1 MKGLLRNQLV
11 SIDER
16 AWAQIE
22 NRAWDAEAQEIL
34 THWRINRLPLVVC
47 RQRTET
53 SSNQLCVGLPA
64 PQQWSKRRLALT
76 VSVDHLTAC
85 AAFPTLMQV
94 AQANHWGPAALDLAE
109 ALSNMGAQAHV
120 YGSHGWQSLT
130 GLRYLHAESD
140 LDLSLGVTSL
150 AMAAQ
155 VVQRLANTQLHC
167 RIDGE
172 IVFSQGPAIAWRELQ
187 KLLQGQ
193 TSQVLVKDRH
203 SIWLATLADV
213 RRLGDGA
220 QLADPEA
227 ALALS

>member
-1 MKGLLRNQLV
+1 MKSLLRNQLV

-22 NRAWDAEAQEIL
+22 DRTWDAEAQEIL
-34 THWRINRLPLVVC
+34 AHWRINRLPFVVC

-53 SSNQLCVGLPA
+53 ATNRVCVGLPA

-76 VSVDHLTAC
+76 LSFDHITAC

-94 AQANHWGPAALDLAE
+94 AQANHWGPAALGLSE
-109 ALSNMGAQAHV
+109 ALYNFGAQAHV
-120 YGSHGWQSLT
+120 YGSHGWQWLT

-140 LDLSLGVTSL
+140 LDLSLGVTSFE
-150 AMAAQ
+150 MALK
-155 VVQRLANTQLHC
+155 VTQLLASSQLHA

-172 IVFSQGPAIAWRELQ
+172 IVFPQGPAVAWRELQ
-187 KLLQGQ
+187 QLLQGQ
-193 TSQVLVKDRH
+193 ASQVLVKDRH
-203 SIWLATLADV
+203 SIRLATLTDV

-220 QLADPEA
+220 QLAEPEA
-227 ALALS
+227 APALT

>member
-34 THWRINRLPLVVC
+34 AHWRINRLPLVVC

-53 SSNQLCVGLPA
+53 LSDRLCVGLPA

-76 VSVDHLTAC
+76 VRVDHLTAC
-85 AAFPTLMQV
+85 AAFPTLVQV
-94 AQANHWGPAALDLAE
+94 AQANHWGPAALDLSE
-109 ALSNMGAQAHV
+109 ALSNMGTQAHV

-130 GLRYLHAESD
+130 GLTYLHAASD

-150 AMAAQ
+150 EMALK
-155 VVQRLANTQLHC
+155 VTQLLASTRLHA

-172 IVFSQGPAIAWRELQ
+172 IVFPQGPAIAWRELQ
-187 KLLQGQ
+187 QLLQGQ

-203 SIWLATLADV
+203 SIRLATLEDV

-220 QLADPEA
+220 QLAAPEA
-227 ALALS
+227 AQALT